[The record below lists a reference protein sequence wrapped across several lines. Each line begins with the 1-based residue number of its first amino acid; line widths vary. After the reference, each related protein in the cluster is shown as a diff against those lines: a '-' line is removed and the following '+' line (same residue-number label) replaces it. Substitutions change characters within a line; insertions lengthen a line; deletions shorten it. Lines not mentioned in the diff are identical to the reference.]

1 MGRINIAIT
10 AILCLFLTSCMAE
23 HIDGEIIMANGYQI
37 NGRVLDQEEN
47 PIPHIKVTLEWK
59 GQDSPIV
66 IYTSDKGIFYTIMD
80 NLPDTYPFTIDITLE
95 DIDGERNNGL
105 YESES
110 DQITIPE
117 ENDNKIID
125 PVYHLTLSTASEN
138 SPQS

>member
-1 MGRINIAIT
+1 MRRINIAIT

-66 IYTSDKGIFYTIMD
+66 IYTSDKGIFYTIME

-95 DIDGERNNGL
+95 DI
-105 YESES
+105 
-110 DQITIPE
+110 E
-117 ENDNKIID
+117 EKETTEYMNQNQ
-125 PVYHLTLSTASEN
+125 TR
-138 SPQS
+138 